1 MANYIEEAFHT
12 DLPRRR
18 KVNIDP
24 SIAFGLEIENN
35 GFRTYKSL
43 NDAKRI
49 ISDVDKNLEL
59 SEDRSLTFIN
69 NDKTIEHGI
78 EIVTPVL
85 HNKKEDIEMLK
96 DLSTQL
102 KHINPRYNLSSFQ
115 VNLDDNFTEEERL
128 YLLKLYTLYEPII
141 ARFCRGNDPILRQG
155 VDTFA
160 NAIYYKIMNETPHFY
175 DLRKILQDFTENKM
189 VALNL
194 KLRPKRLIEFRLPN
208 GTNEYTLWFN
218 YINMFANLLNA
229 VKEKRIDE
237 KYLDLL
243 LQREKEHYNTNYK
256 YQYKNFKI
264 KEELL
269 NDFLNTIFD
278 NDEDRLYFT
287 KQYIGD
293 EVELKKAL

>member
-1 MANYIEEAFHT
+1 MANYIEEVFHT

-18 KVNIDP
+18 KINIDP

-115 VNLDDNFTEEERL
+115 VNLDDNFTDEERL

-141 ARFCRGNDPILRQG
+141 ARFCRGNDPIL
-155 VDTFA
+155 
-160 NAIYYKIMNETPHFY
+160 
-175 DLRKILQDFTENKM
+175 
-189 VALNL
+189 
-194 KLRPKRLIEFRLPN
+194 
-208 GTNEYTLWFN
+208 
-218 YINMFANLLNA
+218 
-229 VKEKRIDE
+229 
-237 KYLDLL
+237 
-243 LQREKEHYNTNYK
+243 
-256 YQYKNFKI
+256 
-264 KEELL
+264 
-269 NDFLNTIFD
+269 
-278 NDEDRLYFT
+278 
-287 KQYIGD
+287 
-293 EVELKKAL
+293 